1 MFPCKLAAYFQNT
14 FLSFQSRKKYGPWFY
29 NFENSD
35 YCYNKFASDNKTG
48 WICDLEWD
56 KSSYLSGTSIVHDL
70 LKSNETLACM

>member
-1 MFPCKLAAYFQNT
+1 MGLDFIILRT
-14 FLSFQSRKKYGPWFY
+14 LIIVTS
-29 NFENSD
+29 
-35 YCYNKFASDNKTG
+35 NKFASDNKTG